1 MNSQDHSLDL
11 AVIYREYVERV
22 GVIFRLWDGKTHYG
36 SFLINKLLVPT
47 SRASDLRLNHSSKQM
62 VHDDLFLLA
71 LFAASVLF
79 WLVGKDLLQKSI
91 KQEAEELL
99 CIMLVVATKHFHV
112 DVNYL
117 F

>member
-1 MNSQDHSLDL
+1 
-11 AVIYREYVERV
+11 
-22 GVIFRLWDGKTHYG
+22 
-36 SFLINKLLVPT
+36 
-47 SRASDLRLNHSSKQM
+47 M

-99 CIMLVVATKHFHV
+99 CIMLVVAAKHFHV